1 MSRHRPPK
9 HVKTCMLSTYGGE
22 VGGLH
27 PTGRLSCL
35 EYFDKFL
42 TNTLAIFTM
51 ELNFITQSRQEVT
64 TLCLVYNCTLS

>member
-1 MSRHRPPK
+1 
-9 HVKTCMLSTYGGE
+9 MLSTYGGE

-51 ELNFITQSRQEVT
+51 ELNFITQSTQEVT
-64 TLCLVYNCTLS
+64 TLCLV